1 MKRIHLLRPGTF
13 TSNDGSRFTFA
24 ASDLA
29 AIAAGYDPKLG
40 EAPLTVGHPKTDH
53 PAFGWVD
60 RLEFDA
66 GSGNLYAV
74 PKQVAPEFSA
84 AVNRGAFKK
93 ISVALFG
100 PKQPANPKPGA
111 YYIRHVGFLGAHVPA
126 VPGLTG
132 VEFAATEAP
141 EVAIE
146 FSAPGAFTVARLFR
160 GLREWIIGE
169 SGVETADRVIP
180 DYYVGELEAVARL
193 PDDDASELAQQSES
207 MAPAFADGAPKGP
220 GHDSA
225 QRVLQRLQASGFSLD
240 GFSTALAGLSF
251 AASAP
256 KGQAGDGT
264 GAAARRELKRLQ
276 DGGMSYGDISA
287 ALAALDGDVER
298 SESTLTSIANDV
310 IHNLPESLV
319 TALRGI
325 KVPAS
330 ADLSA
335 TEQSRMTT
343 IDQAALDARAA
354 ELDAREAAIKTK
366 ETEQAAQFAA
376 TAAQQRRL
384 AIETSIDVAVQAGR
398 VLPRERGLMV
408 ELAARINDGETVEF
422 AAADG
427 STETVNLFERWN
439 QFLGQLPVRVD
450 TGEHAAPAAE
460 AGRTSATFAAPA
472 GYRIDSD
479 RLELHNK
486 ALAYQAAHP
495 GASYEQAVAI
505 AEAS

>member
-13 TSNDGSRFTFA
+13 TSNDGTRFTFA

-53 PAFGWVD
+53 PAFGWVE

-74 PKQVAPEFSA
+74 PRQVAPEFSA

-146 FSAPGAFTVARLFR
+146 FSAPGAYTVARLFR

-169 SGVETADRVIP
+169 SGMETADRVLP
-180 DYYVGELEAVARL
+180 DFYVGELEAVARM
-193 PDDDASELAQQSES
+193 PDDDAGELPEPGES
-207 MAPAFADGAPKGP
+207 MAPAFAAK
-220 GHDSA
+220 
-225 QRVLQRLQASGFSLD
+225 
-240 GFSTALAGLSF
+240 T
-251 AASAP
+251 P
-256 KGQAGDGT
+256 KGQAGEGT

-310 IHNLPESLV
+310 IHNPPESLV
-319 TALRGI
+319 AALRGI

-335 TEQSRMTT
+335 PENSMPTF
-343 IDQAALDARAA
+343 DQAALDARAA
-354 ELDAREAAIKTK
+354 ELDAREAALKTK
-366 ETEQAAQFAA
+366 EAEQAAQFAA

-450 TGEHAAPAAE
+450 TGERAAASAE
-460 AGRTSATFAAPA
+460 AGSTAATFSAPA